1 MPLKEDGDHS
11 SDSHKTLC
19 ANRFNKFYGKLISNF
34 ERCERKKEKE
44 AAEAAAGSERRRRNA
59 EDAEFEYSL
68 FSGTFLKK

>member
-1 MPLKEDGDHS
+1 
-11 SDSHKTLC
+11 
-19 ANRFNKFYGKLISNF
+19 LISSF